1 MFKQGKK
8 SKTDLKLDAENDS
21 TKDSTV
27 VPKKTVGRKER
38 SQGSI
43 NLSSSEKTTIGENII
58 VEGIIRGAGN
68 LIIEGVMKGDVKLE
82 KHNFEV
88 GPKGRVEGEVHAN
101 DVVISGLLHGKLKAQ
116 GMVKITKDADF
127 YGSIKANSISIE
139 DGAFFKGEIELGLQP
154 HKKNDLVD
162 KQINKTGSKGKNV
175 SNIPPVEASK
185 GK

>member
-8 SKTDLKLDAENDS
+8 LKTDDKLDVENDA
-21 TKDSTV
+21 TDDSTT
-27 VPKKTVGRKER
+27 VPNKTLGKKQF
-38 SQGSI
+38 SGSI
-43 NLSSSEKTTIGENII
+43 NSSGREKTTIGENII
-58 VEGIIRGAGN
+58 IEGIIQGAGN
-68 LIIEGVMKGDVKLE
+68 LIIEGVMKGDIQLE

-88 GPKGRVEGEVHAN
+88 GPKGRVEGEIRAN
-101 DVVISGLLHGKLKAQ
+101 DVVISGLLHGKVKAQ

-127 YGSIKANSISIE
+127 YGSIKSNSISIE

-162 KQINKTGSKGKNV
+162 KQINETGSKGEHV
-175 SNIPPVEASK
+175 SITPPVEASK

>member
-8 SKTDLKLDAENDS
+8 AKTDLKLDVENDS
-21 TKDSTV
+21 TTDSTAV
-27 VPKKTVGRKER
+27 SKKTVGGKEL
-38 SQGSI
+38 SHGSI
-43 NLSSSEKTTIGENII
+43 NSSNSEKTTIGEKII

-68 LIIEGVMKGDVKLE
+68 LIIEGVMKGDVELE

-88 GPKGRVEGEVHAN
+88 GPKGRVEGEIRAN
-101 DVVISGLLHGKLKAQ
+101 DVVISGLLHGKVKAQ
-116 GMVKITKDADF
+116 GKVEITKDADF

-162 KQINKTGSKGKNV
+162 KQINKTGSKGEHV
-175 SNIPPVEASK
+175 SIIPPVEASK

>member
-8 SKTDLKLDAENDS
+8 SKTDLKLDVENDS
-21 TKDSTV
+21 TKDSTAV
-27 VPKKTVGRKER
+27 SKKTVGVKEL
-38 SQGSI
+38 SHGSI
-43 NLSSSEKTTIGENII
+43 NSSNSEKTTIGEKII

-68 LIIEGVMKGDVKLE
+68 LIIEGVMKGDVELE

-88 GPKGRVEGEVHAN
+88 GHNGRVEGEIRAH
-101 DVVISGLLHGKLKAQ
+101 DVVISGLLHGKVKAQ
-116 GMVKITKDADF
+116 GQVEITKDADF

-139 DGAFFKGEIELGLQP
+139 DGAFFKGEIELGIQP

-162 KQINKTGSKGKNV
+162 KQINETGSKGGHV
-175 SNIPPVEASK
+175 SIIPPVEASK